1 MSDHLQKARE
11 FLAASKPHRAC
22 LHLRLAREMGQELA
36 GLRSTN
42 ERVVGGTAVLLAQ
55 TQCLDLL
62 LAPIVS
68 NARQHLVE
76 HNHPQV
82 AYERLTREVGAITH
96 FDYQISYYGGYQ
108 KNAEL

>member
-42 ERVVGGTAVLLAQ
+42 ERVVASTSSL
-55 TQCLDLL
+55 
-62 LAPIVS
+62 
-68 NARQHLVE
+68 RQ
-76 HNHPQV
+76 
-82 AYERLTREVGAITH
+82 
-96 FDYQISYYGGYQ
+96 
-108 KNAEL
+108 